1 MKKIDPK
8 QRHRQ
13 CFVLGKMLTIM
24 KLTALFFFIALFQV
38 TASTYAQKTRLN
50 LKFENEKLEKVF
62 NKIEESSDFS
72 IFYKNELIKNSKE
85 VSGEFRDALVSEIL
99 DQILKDENLT
109 YSVKDKLIM
118 IVPKEATPAINQ
130 SSGQQQKKVSGKVTD
145 TTGATLPG
153 VSVVVK
159 GTTTGIITDSE
170 GKFALS
176 GVPENAFLVFSFVGM
191 KTQEVPVSGKT
202 SFSIKLEDET
212 IGIEE
217 VVAVGYGTVKKSDLT
232 GAVASVNNKDLTAYP
247 SNNLVQSMQGR
258 AAGVSI
264 QSVNAEPGGS
274 FKIRIRGATSI
285 NASSDPLFVV
295 DGLVGGEMPP
305 SEDIA
310 SVEILKD
317 ASGSAIY
324 GSRGA
329 NGVVMITTKSG
340 KAGKTKVN
348 INSYYSF
355 QKEIGRLQLLHA
367 HDFAAYINEARNT
380 NFYDLNALTIDTDW
394 QDLIFRKGHIQNHQ
408 LSFSGGNDK
417 VQYYVSGVYSD
428 QLGVIKKSDFNRY
441 SLTTN
446 LKFNVNDWISIS
458 LNSALNSSVQ
468 NGVLS
473 QVGGGQKN
481 AGVVSAALRFEPTAG
496 IMDANGVYTTSKTG
510 IAPFE
515 NPMAVLDGRDEENK
529 NDKIQ
534 TNIKAEFDITK
545 GLIFNSTYGMII
557 QNHRGGVYNNRIS
570 NQGQGTNG
578 QGSLSYIKNSNF
590 LTEQYLNYTF
600 NLGTKNDFVL
610 TGGYSYQNFVNES
623 FTASNSG
630 FITDAL
636 GFWNLGVG
644 TNLIAPSSSYTKS
657 EIASFYG
664 RVNYNFDKRYLI
676 TLTSRYDGASQFSEG
691 HKWSYFP
698 SGAFSW
704 NIGNEKFFPQNKALT
719 GLKFRTSYGLTGNQA
734 ISAYQSLARIS
745 STYFVVNNTSVTSV
759 LPTSIANQDL
769 TWETTGQFNAGVDLD
784 FFSKRISLT
793 GEYYYKKTNDLLFS
807 VPIASFSGFQTRL
820 DNLGSIENKGYEFQ
834 FESRNLVNKLK
845 WSTSFNLT
853 LNTNKVLSLPNNG
866 ADIIYTNVPSFSGA
880 VENSILRVGS
890 PVGSFYGFVYQG
902 VYQVGDKFIPGG
914 AFETTPGGE
923 KFADLTNDG
932 ILESK
937 DRKIIGNPNPKAV
950 WGCNNDF
957 SYKGFS
963 VNLFFQAITG
973 GDMLNLSK
981 MELNILS
988 GNTNATID
996 ALNRW
1001 TPTNTNTNV
1010 PKATTGRSPR
1020 TSSRFVEDGSF
1031 VRLKNLSVGYDFPSS
1046 FLSKLKLSSAR
1057 IYVSGQN
1064 LWTLTN
1070 YSGVDPEVAYQ
1081 SSNTNLGLD
1090 FGSYPNT
1097 ISYTLGINL
1106 GF

>member
-1 MKKIDPK
+1 MKKK
-8 QRHRQ
+8 QHYPDQ
-13 CFVLGKMLTIM
+13 LWSGIKKLLLIM
-24 KLTALFFFIALFQV
+24 KLTVFFLFLSVMAIA
-38 TASTYAQKTRLN
+38 AGTYAQETRFDLNVKNVNIIQVFDEIERVTEFGFLFKTDQLDLSKTYTIELKSANIEKILN
-50 LKFENEKLEKVF
+50 DVL
-62 NKIEESSDFS
+62 NKEQYAYTLID
-72 IFYKNELIKNSKE
+72 KNI
-85 VSGEFRDALVSEIL
+85 VITRIDAKTIQ
-99 DQILKDENLT
+99 DQK
-109 YSVKDKLIM
+109 SVKI
-118 IVPKEATPAINQ
+118 
-130 SSGQQQKKVSGKVTD
+130 SGKVTD
-145 TTGATLPG
+145 KTGVGVPG
-153 VSVVVK
+153 ASVIVK
-159 GTTTGIITDSE
+159 GTTLGITTDYE
-170 GKFALS
+170 GNYTLS
-176 GVPENAFLVFSFVGM
+176 IPADAKVIVFSFVGM
-191 KTQEVPVSGKT
+191 TTQEVAVGAKSVYNVVL
-202 SFSIKLEDET
+202 SEET
-212 IGIEE
+212 IDIEE
-217 VVAVGYGTVKKSDLT
+217 VVAVGYGSIKKSDLT

-295 DGLVGGEMPP
+295 DGLVGGEVPP
-305 SEDIA
+305 PEDIA
-310 SVEILKD
+310 AIEILKD

-348 INSYYSF
+348 LNSYYSF
-355 QKEIGRLQLLHA
+355 QKEIGRLDVLKA
-367 HDFAAYINEARNT
+367 RDFAVYINEARNT

-394 QDLIFRKGHIQNHQ
+394 QDLIFQRGHIQNHQ
-408 LSFSGGNDK
+408 LSLSGGNDK

-428 QLGVIKKSDFNRY
+428 QKGVIKKTAFNRY

-446 LKFNVNDWISIS
+446 LKFDVTDHIRVSI
-458 LNSALNSSVQ
+458 NSAVNSSIQ

-481 AGVVSAALRFEPTAG
+481 AGVISAALRFEPTSG
-496 IMDANGVYTTSKTG
+496 IVDATGKYTTSKTG

-515 NPMAVLDGRDEENK
+515 NPMAVIDGRDEENK

-557 QNHRGGVYNNRIS
+557 QNYRNGVYNNRIS
-570 NQGQGTNG
+570 NQGEGVNG
-578 QGSLSYIKNSNF
+578 QGSLNYKKSSNF
-590 LTEQYLNYTF
+590 LTEQYLNYNF
-600 NLGTKNDFVL
+600 NIGKKSDFVL
-610 TGGYSYQNFVNES
+610 TAGYSYQNFINES
-623 FTASNSG
+623 FTAANSG

-644 TNLIAPSSSYTKS
+644 TNLIAPSSNYTES
-657 EIASFYG
+657 EIVSFYG
-664 RVNYNFDKRYLI
+664 RANYNYDKRYLF

-691 HKWSYFP
+691 NKWSFFP

-704 NIGNEKFFPQNKALT
+704 NISNEKFYPKNNILS
-719 GLKFRTSYGLTGNQA
+719 GLKFRSSYGLTGNQA

-759 LPTSIANQDL
+759 LPTSIANKDL
-769 TWETTGQFNAGVDLD
+769 TWETTGQFNAGMDFD
-784 FFSKRISLT
+784 FFERRINLT

-807 VPIASFSGFQTRL
+807 VPIPSFSGFQARL
-820 DNLGSIENKGYEFQ
+820 ENLGAIENKGFEFQ
-834 FESRNLVNKLK
+834 IDSKNLVNTLK
-845 WSTSFNLT
+845 WTTSFNLT
-853 LNTNKVLSLPNNG
+853 LNRNKVLSLPNNG

-890 PVGSFYGFVYQG
+890 PVGSFYGFVYEG

-914 AFETTPGGE
+914 AFEITAGGE
-923 KFADLTNDG
+923 KFSDLNNDAV
-932 ILESK
+932 LDNK
-937 DRKIIGNPNPKAV
+937 DRRIIGNPNPKAV
-950 WGCNNDF
+950 WGLNNDF
-957 SYKGFS
+957 SYRGF
-963 VNLFFQAITG
+963 NLNVFFQAITG

-988 GNTNATID
+988 GNTNATTD

-1020 TSSRFVEDGSF
+1020 TSSRYVEDGSF
-1031 VRLKNLSVGYDFPSS
+1031 IRLKNVSIGYDFPSAL
-1046 FLSKLKLSSAR
+1046 LSKLKISSAR

-1064 LWTLTN
+1064 LMTFTN

-1097 ISYTLGINL
+1097 ISYTLGISL